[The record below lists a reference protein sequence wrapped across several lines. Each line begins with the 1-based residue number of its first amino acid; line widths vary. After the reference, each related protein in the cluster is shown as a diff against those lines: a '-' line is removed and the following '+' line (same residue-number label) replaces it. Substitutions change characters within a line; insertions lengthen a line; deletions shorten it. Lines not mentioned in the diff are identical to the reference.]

1 MLTYYRFFHPSG
13 PITLFGPANVPSGAH
28 TQPKLN
34 VERCDVQPVVTA
46 QSQVTVERSTN
57 LQVPVACSQPSHM
70 PSDVEKSNS
79 LRSLK
84 HLWSVDRD
92 GSLSRY

>member
-13 PITLFGPANVPSGAH
+13 PITLFGPPNVPPH
-28 TQPKLN
+28 TLTQPN
-34 VERCDVQPVVTA
+34 ND
-46 QSQVTVERSTN
+46 VERSNTERIATSQEN
-57 LQVPVACSQPSHM
+57 VPTDRSSMSQSQTGPSQM
-70 PSDVEKSNS
+70 PTDVEKTNS

-92 GSLSRY
+92 GSLSR